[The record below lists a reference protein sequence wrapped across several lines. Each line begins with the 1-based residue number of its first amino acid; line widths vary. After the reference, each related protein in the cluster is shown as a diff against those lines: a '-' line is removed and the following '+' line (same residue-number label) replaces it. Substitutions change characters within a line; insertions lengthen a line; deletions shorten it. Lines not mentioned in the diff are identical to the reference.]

1 MNYFLKKTKKEK
13 GIYLQIYYSYYSNN
27 VKKQKCYKT
36 LGYEADLK
44 KQGIE
49 DPISYYSNE
58 VIKLREHNSNIQAA
72 TITESSQLISYG
84 PYIINA
90 LIDYLNCSTRYFD
103 TKEYKSIITSYL
115 FFNKIYDYNNNPKY
129 DKNLSKSENALRF
142 MNGLTST
149 FYDNFF
155 KNDKYIFL
163 YYTGDYYI
171 TLNKAGIPYKIY
183 RSHDKFH
190 LDGHKIVNI
199 YDYES
204 NIEKNEYISYLNNS
218 DTYEIKYCN
227 IYNHARYSADRK
239 SIYKYR
245 TGTIDNNIKSIK
257 AKIKNGHY
265 IITTDL
271 DIEDKTI
278 CEVLDSARTFS
289 SLFNEK
295 NMAINYCIY
304 ALLKTITELVL
315 DSKVSMEN
323 LKDYLK
329 NAQYIKDSVGYYINL
344 ATLNNS
350 FEIISSRLSSLIFND
365 RMIKDN
371 TYNVF
376 KKLYL
381 TESEFNRIKK
391 IKFHAN
397 DFK

>member
-103 TKEYKSIITSYL
+103 TEEYKSIITSYL

-218 DTYEIKYCN
+218 DTYEMPDIIGWSSSEVITFANLIHLSYN
-227 IYNHARYSADRK
+227 IDGYGKVTSS
-239 SIYKYR
+239 SINP
-245 TGTIDNNIKSIK
+245 GE
-257 AKIKNGHY
+257 
-265 IITTDL
+265 IITQESILNVTL
-271 DIEDKTI
+271 GG
-278 CEVLDSARTFS
+278 V
-289 SLFNEK
+289 NEK
-295 NMAINYCIY
+295 
-304 ALLKTITELVL
+304 
-315 DSKVSMEN
+315 VSDGIDKSQEN
-323 LKDYLK
+323 
-329 NAQYIKDSVGYYINL
+329 
-344 ATLNNS
+344 
-350 FEIISSRLSSLIFND
+350 
-365 RMIKDN
+365 
-371 TYNVF
+371 
-376 KKLYL
+376 
-381 TESEFNRIKK
+381 
-391 IKFHAN
+391 
-397 DFK
+397 